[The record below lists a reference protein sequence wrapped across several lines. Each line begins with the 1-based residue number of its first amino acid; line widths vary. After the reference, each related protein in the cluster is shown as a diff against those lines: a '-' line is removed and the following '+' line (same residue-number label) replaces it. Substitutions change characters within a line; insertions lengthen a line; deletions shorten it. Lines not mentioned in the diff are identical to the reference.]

1 MIEVEIA
8 GKLDSAP
15 PPSSWP
21 ADEIITSRVNAPGVS
36 AVLAGSLAIPTLC
49 LGSGC
54 GLRFGYRSC
63 RNRFGCPFGL
73 ETASW
78 AADPLAMVG

>member
-1 MIEVEIA
+1 MA
-8 GKLDSAP
+8 GAVPAP
-15 PPSSWP
+15 NGASPGE
-21 ADEIITSRVNAPGVS
+21 ADEIITSRVNAPGIS

-49 LGSGC
+49 LGSGF